1 MQSLKVRVKFLAR
14 ISAREWARYFPDG
27 NPVWGSC
34 EFTFDHDDRDYDWLV
49 VYDELPPAQ
58 GQSRKSAF
66 EQLTCAPGN
75 TILFTTEPSSIKAY
89 GHHYTRQFGHV
100 VTSQPAWALPHA
112 HRHWQQGANHWF
124 YGGETGTPMTRER
137 LLAGPPAKTE
147 GLSMVCSAK
156 AQKHTQHALRANF
169 AQALRERL
177 PELTAFGRGIRPI
190 NDKADAMDAFRYH
203 VVLENH
209 IAQHHWTEKLSDA
222 FLARCLPFYAGAP
235 NTDDYFPAG
244 SVIHLDM
251 NDPDGAAR
259 IIRQAMADGLYE
271 QRLPLIEEARRRV
284 LEEHHLFATIARI
297 VAEAQA
303 DGSAQMRPDI
313 GRQQRLLSRHALRAS
328 SAWIA
333 LYHVGEKLFTRIRSM
348 LGR

>member
-1 MQSLKVRVKFLAR
+1 MALKVRVKFLAR
-14 ISAREWARYFPDG
+14 ISPREWERYFPG
-27 NPVWGSC
+27 GSQKWGGC
-34 EFTFDHDDRDYDWLV
+34 EFTFDRDDRNYDWLV

-58 GQSRKSAF
+58 GQSRKSAS
-66 EQLTCAPGN
+66 EQLACASAN

-89 GHHYTRQFGHV
+89 GYHYTRQFGHV
-100 VTSQPAWALPHA
+100 VTSQPEWALPHP
-112 HRHWQQGANHWF
+112 HRHWQQSANHWF

-137 LLAGPPAKTE
+137 LLAGPPMKTE
-147 GLSMVCSAK
+147 GVSMVCSAK
-156 AQKHTQHALRANF
+156 AQKHTQHARRAEF

-209 IAQHHWTEKLSDA
+209 IALHHWTEKLSDA

-235 NTDDYFPAG
+235 NTNDYFPAG

-251 NDPDGAAR
+251 NNPDGAAQ
-259 IIRQAMADGLYE
+259 IIRQAMADDLYE
-271 QRLPLIEEARRRV
+271 QRLLLIEEARRRV

-297 VAEAQA
+297 IAEAQA
-303 DGSAQMRPDI
+303 DGTLGPRP
-313 GRQQRLLSRHALRAS
+313 GPEQKSVLLSRHALRAS
-328 SAWIA
+328 SVWVA
-333 LYHVGEKLFTRIRSM
+333 LYHVGEKLFTRVRSM
-348 LGR
+348 LER